1 MPINQEDITLL
12 NVYAL
17 KQSFKIHKAE
27 IDTTVRRQKKK
38 QTILG
43 RDSNTFS

>member
-38 QTILG
+38 PDHFGQ
-43 RDSNTFS
+43 RF